1 MEGDSLMLRGS
12 WFHSLVMKS
21 IGERCFSVTMLN
33 LRCLIC
39 EALSLQ
45 ISMNWL
51 MASGSFLLMNFQPY
65 MHAWVLKMSVIFMMC
80 IFLNDSFAGSL

>member
-51 MASGSFLLMNFQPY
+51 MARGSFLLMNLYARLGSEDVCHF
-65 MHAWVLKMSVIFMMC
+65 HDVH
-80 IFLNDSFAGSL
+80 FLE